1 VLSDGAVPPLTD
13 LPVGNAGLQFVRIG
27 NGNNNLAITAMDVR
41 RDYSEGSDY
50 QIFATV
56 HNYSKNRQT
65 VNLELLHEGNL
76 VAVRPL
82 SIAPG
87 EQQSELFANTN
98 FKQGLFSVRFDANDD
113 LQSDNIAYANLEPPR
128 NIRVLLISNG
138 NLFLEK
144 ALNIDP
150 NVQLFRAAPGA
161 ASSSAASGNYDVVV
175 VDGEAPPNLPV
186 TNQLVFGAV
195 TALSP
200 VTKTGIAAQPGVADW
215 DRRHPV
221 TRFAPW
227 SDVQLGQSLAVN
239 LKPWGQAL
247 VEAERTPLIVAGERG
262 GKRVVWC
269 GFLLRETDLPLK
281 IAFPIFIT
289 NTLRWLS
296 APRGASAAAEGAP
309 RRAGETVPLD
319 APAGVQEVTV
329 TGPDKSTR
337 RIPVTSPPVLYSGA
351 DQVGVYTAV
360 AGSGKSQWKQTFAVS
375 LLNKAESDL
384 QPRDALQ
391 IGDETNKNKTISAET
406 RARANRELWGY
417 LALAA
422 LGLLGLEWWVYHR
435 GV

>member
-1 VLSDGAVPPLTD
+1 
-13 LPVGNAGLQFVRIG
+13 
-27 NGNNNLAITAMDVR
+27 
-41 RDYSEGSDY
+41 
-50 QIFATV
+50 
-56 HNYSKNRQT
+56 
-65 VNLELLHEGNL
+65 
-76 VAVRPL
+76 
-82 SIAPG
+82 
-87 EQQSELFANTN
+87 
-98 FKQGLFSVRFDANDD
+98 
-113 LQSDNIAYANLEPPR
+113 
-128 NIRVLLISNG
+128 
-138 NLFLEK
+138 
-144 ALNIDP
+144 
-150 NVQLFRAAPGA
+150 
-161 ASSSAASGNYDVVV
+161 
-175 VDGEAPPNLPV
+175 
-186 TNQLVFGAV
+186 
-195 TALSP
+195 

-215 DRRHPV
+215 DRRHKV
-221 TRFAPW
+221 TQFAPW
-227 SDVQLGQSLAVN
+227 SDVQFGQSLAVK

-281 IAFPIFIT
+281 ITFPIFIT

-309 RRAGETVPLD
+309 RRAGDTVPLD
-319 APAGVQEVTV
+319 APPGVQEIAVTA
-329 TGPDKSTR
+329 PDKSTR
-337 RIPVTSPPVLYSGA
+337 RIPVSTPPALYSGA

-360 AGSGKSQWKQTFAVS
+360 AGFGKSQWKQTFAVS

-391 IGDETNKNKTISAET
+391 IGDATSKNKTIAAET